1 MPKQIQLYA
10 VNVRENKKGGEGGGF
25 TGEGSGAREGEDAGV
40 AAKVTE
46 LAVGKTGEDF
56 AAVAAEEFEVVAM
69 GGRGPTIGFS
79 LDLAGTNGIGG
90 SVFYLIL

>member
-1 MPKQIQLYA
+1 MSFYK
-10 VNVRENKKGGEGGGF
+10 GEGGGF

-69 GGRGPTIGFS
+69 GGRGAHHWVFVGFS
-79 LDLAGTNGIGG
+79 GNEWDWGFGVLFN
-90 SVFYLIL
+90 SVKKTLRQRKRA